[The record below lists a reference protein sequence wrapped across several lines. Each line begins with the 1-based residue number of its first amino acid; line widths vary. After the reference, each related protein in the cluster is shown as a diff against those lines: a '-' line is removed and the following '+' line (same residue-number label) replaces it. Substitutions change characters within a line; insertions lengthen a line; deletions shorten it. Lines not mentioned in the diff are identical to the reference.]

1 MRHRSRQDRNYDAG
15 MALTDG
21 ELLRRLAEDESDLV
35 ERKESA
41 ADKDKIC
48 EAICAFANDLP
59 GYGKPGVIFV
69 GVDDRGRPTGLAV
82 TDALLQSLGA
92 IRSDGNILPPP
103 TLVVRKVRAG
113 AADVAAVEVQPSTS
127 PPVRYRGRVW
137 IRVGP
142 RRAVATADEERR
154 LNEKRRSADTPFDAR
169 PLAGTSLDELDLT
182 LFERVYMPSALPPD
196 VVAENGRTTE
206 QRLMALR
213 FVGSD
218 HTPTAAG
225 IILLGTDPLAYVPGS
240 YIQFL
245 RFAGTSLTDPI
256 QDQQRLTGTLIDIL
270 RQLDELLRLNIAVG
284 TDLSGAVEAQEPDY
298 PLAALQQVARNAV
311 MHRSYEH
318 TNAPIRITWY
328 TDRVEV
334 ISPGGPYG
342 IVNVENFGVPGVTDY
357 RNPTLAEAM
366 RAMGYVQRFGIG
378 LGLVRASLA
387 RNGHPPPD
395 FEPTATHVGVIL
407 RRRP

>member
-1 MRHRSRQDRNYDAG
+1 
-15 MALTDG
+15 MALTEE
-21 ELLRRLAEDESDLV
+21 ELVRRLAEEESDLV

-59 GYGKPGVIFV
+59 GYGRPGLIFV
-69 GVDDRGRPTGLAV
+69 GVADRGRPTGLAV
-82 TDALLQSLGA
+82 TDTLLQSLGA

-103 TLVVRKVRAG
+103 TMIVRKITAG
-113 AADVAAVEVQPSTS
+113 DSDVAVVEVQPSTS

-142 RRAVATADEERR
+142 RRAVATLDEERR

-169 PLAGTSLDELDLT
+169 PLAGASPDDLDLT
-182 LFERVYMPSALPPD
+182 LFDRVYVPAALPAD

-213 FVGSD
+213 FVAPD
-218 HTPTAAG
+218 DTPTAAG
-225 IILLGTDPLAYVPGS
+225 IILLGTDPLAFLPGS
-240 YIQFL
+240 YVQFL
-245 RFAGTSLTDPI
+245 RLAGTSLTDPI
-256 QDQQRLTGTLIDIL
+256 QDQKRLTGTLIDIL
-270 RQLDELLRLNIAVG
+270 RQLDELLALNISVA
-284 TDLSGAVEAQEPDY
+284 TDVTSGAVEVQQPDY
-298 PLAALQQVARNAV
+298 PLVALQQVIRNAL

-318 TNAPIRITWY
+318 TNAPVRITWY
-328 TDRVEV
+328 ADRVEF

-342 IVNVENFGVPGVTDY
+342 TVSVENFGLPGVTDY

-378 LGLVRASLA
+378 LELVRTTMA
-387 RNGHPPPD
+387 RNGNPPPE
-395 FEPTATHVGVIL
+395 FAPTATHVGVIL
-407 RRRP
+407 RGRP